1 MSIFQHRLITAIIPV
16 RLSKDKLYD
25 EPERI
30 LRIIATLPESYEVLI
45 VDYGTPDE
53 RKAELADVAARTNA
67 RLIRVETGREPFS
80 IGHARDIGTQHA
92 TTPLVIYHDIDFL
105 LSPQGYNRVIAEARL
120 RGMFDNAYAFFALPG
135 AYLTEDFTQRYLSL
149 HESGDGEFADMQVH
163 DGIMRNDKAVYEHH
177 TFAISAIVANRLHL
191 LAVGGH
197 DRSFTGHGAED
208 FELMHRLTS
217 YFNRGPRTREYYKN
231 TKNNSIL
238 NYEGFRAYYALYGI
252 DVFQRG
258 TVISHLWHPRR
269 KDVGYVGTN
278 NQMRVSKAMH
288 DYDRGATVIQPLE
301 DLTSN
306 EYTLVLVKPRT
317 SPALS
322 LRHAFPA
329 FGRYSCIPEE
339 NFANADALVDFVSHE
354 GFTRVFFLNPYGN
367 EHRLSLYR
375 ALKDAS
381 IRYIAYDR
389 GAYNNS
395 WFFDTR
401 GFLGESESYSRQ
413 YWDTPLS
420 DDDRERTLEWIDRLR
435 LNEETLEKNGAS
447 VGADHL
453 RQSLQLGDRKVIFV
467 ALQRPSDTATIYFS
481 GQCESAA
488 GFNSW
493 VAAMASAVDSRRY
506 VVVAKKHPLETERPE
521 IENIIF
527 APDDAHIRDLI
538 DLSDKVV
545 VINSG
550 TGLIAATLGK
560 PVICCGRA
568 FYDHEGFTHTATSCG
583 HLIQLAQQEL
593 SSDAETR
600 LRFVKYLVNDFY
612 SFGAT
617 EYIEKTKADG
627 SLRRLSRRTVFS
639 EIRGLTNE
647 PIHFG
652 EQPGGVSLDAPL
664 FYSYGGR
671 AAIMDAMARGRKS
684 EISPLRRR
692 LVPVVRPFIQL
703 LGNSKDIKKYDKDPV
718 GYFLSLKNPT
728 YRAIGKMI
736 FPPKRD
742 FAGVLS
748 PPNS

>member
-1 MSIFQHRLITAIIPV
+1 MSNFEGPLITAIIPV
-16 RLSKDKLYD
+16 RLSNDRLYD

-30 LRIIATLPESYEVLI
+30 VRIVSKMPESYTPLI

-53 RKAELADVAARTNA
+53 RKDELAAVAEKNGVK
-67 RLIRVETGREPFS
+67 LVRVETGREPFS

-92 TTPLVIYHDIDFL
+92 TTPLVVYHDIDFL
-105 LSPQGYNRVIAEARL
+105 LSTEGYKRVVAEARL
-120 RGMFDNAYAFFALPG
+120 RGMFDNAYAFFAIPG

-149 HESGDGEFADMQVH
+149 HAEGDGEFADMLVH
-163 DGIMRNDKAVYEHH
+163 DGIMRHDKAVYEHH
-177 TFAISAIVANRLHL
+177 TYAISAIVANRLHL
-191 LAVGGH
+191 LAIGGH

-217 YFNRGPRTREYYKN
+217 FFNRGPRTREYYKN
-231 TKNNSIL
+231 TKSNSIRA
-238 NYEGFRAYYALYGI
+238 YEGFRAYYALYGI

-258 TVISHLWHPRR
+258 TIISHLWHPRR

-278 NQMRVSKAMH
+278 NQVRVSKAMR
-288 DYDRGATVIQPLE
+288 DYDRGATVLQPLE
-301 DLTSN
+301 DLTSSEN
-306 EYTLVLVKPRT
+306 TLVLVKPRT

-339 NFANADALVDFVSHE
+339 NFTDANALVDFVRQE

-375 ALKDAS
+375 AVKDAG
-381 IRYIAYDR
+381 IRYVAYDR
-389 GAYNNS
+389 GAYNDS
-395 WFFDTR
+395 WFFDTK

-413 YWDTPLS
+413 RWDAPLS
-420 DDDRERTLEWIDRLR
+420 DGDRERTLEWIDRLR
-435 LNEETLEKNGAS
+435 LNDETLEKNGAP

-453 RQSLQLGDRKVIFV
+453 RQSLQVGDRKVIFV

-493 VAAMASAVDSRRY
+493 VSAMASAVDPRRY
-506 VVVAKKHPLETERPE
+506 VVVAKKHPLETERPQ
-521 IENIIF
+521 IENLIF

-560 PVICCGRA
+560 PVICCGKA
-568 FYDHEGFTHTATSCG
+568 FYDHEGFTHTATSSG
-583 HLIQLAQQEL
+583 HLIDLAEQDL
-593 SSDAETR
+593 STETEIR
-600 LRFVKYLVNDFY
+600 LRFVKYLISDFY
-612 SFGAT
+612 SFGKT

-627 SLRRLSRRTVFS
+627 SLRRISRKTIFS
-639 EIRGLTNE
+639 EIRGLTAE
-647 PIHFG
+647 PIYLG
-652 EQPGGVSLDAPL
+652 ERPEGVSIDAPL

-671 AAIMDAMARGRKS
+671 AAIISAQVANEMADHPR
-684 EISPLRRR
+684 EIHPLRKP
-692 LVPVVRPFIQL
+692 LVPVVRPLIRL
-703 LGNSKDIKKYDKDPV
+703 LGNAKDIKKYDKDPAA
-718 GYFLSLKNPT
+718 YFHNLKNPT
-728 YRAIGKMI
+728 YRAIGRAL
-736 FPPKRD
+736 FPPLRGRS
-742 FAGVLS
+742 AG
-748 PPNS
+748 